1 MKINS
6 IVEATEVNMQLLQEL
21 TRIIIKNFP
30 EKIEKES
37 EYILDFDNIV
47 SDLKPLLKKYTDD
60 KYKQII
66 IRTASANM
74 FLSNYVDNSF
84 KAYGSYSYNK
94 NTININ
100 LAGIASNALEWNQ
113 TMISKSINLRTTIIH
128 ELRHLAQFTEYPKA
142 AIADMQVDLTNVSND
157 AEAKDRLNKAYKK
170 RKIEIDAAWHHML
183 DESNPL
189 NYNTPNKYV
198 TRIMDQLS
206 FYKDLTDRQYAHY
219 KNKTIRY
226 YYFINRSN
234 ELENINSYV
243 DSMFSSKK
251 YNNIKEAIRDT
262 IDFYF
267 GENFDY
273 DNASPVE
280 QKEYKEVRTAV
291 VNKFRSINQLR

>member
-1 MKINS
+1 MKINN

-37 EYILDFDNIV
+37 EYILDFDNII

-74 FLSNYVDNSF
+74 LLSNYVDNSF
-84 KAYGSYSYNK
+84 KSYGSYNYNK

-113 TMISKSINLRTTIIH
+113 QMISKSINLRTTIIH

-142 AIADMQVDLTNVSND
+142 AIADMQVDLTNVSD
-157 AEAKDRLNKAYKK
+157 DDEVRDRLNNAYKK

-183 DESNPL
+183 DASDPL

-198 TRIMDQLS
+198 TRVMDQLS
-206 FYKDLTDRQYAHY
+206 FYKDLTDKQYTHY

-226 YYFINRSN
+226 YYFINRSR
-234 ELENINSYV
+234 ELENINYYV
-243 DSMFSSKK
+243 DSMFSE
-251 YNNIKEAIRDT
+251 NNFKNVKEAIRST
-262 IDFYF
+262 VDFYF

-280 QKEYKEVRTAV
+280 QKEYREVRNSV
-291 VNKFRSINQLR
+291 INKFKSINQLR